1 VQVASTFFQRGTRHH
16 NNHHCDDW
24 ISKKF
29 GTFRNLLGQEVFVGW
44 VNDTFDVGVAG
55 CRLHV
60 SSGGCN
66 LNFLGRI
73 FFQNAGENGPE
84 LMDKNCHP

>member
-1 VQVASTFFQRGTRHH
+1 MANHFFSEAQDITTTITAMIGSPR
-16 NNHHCDDW
+16 
-24 ISKKF
+24 KF
-29 GTFRNLLGQEVFVGW
+29 GTFRNLLGQDVFVGW

-66 LNFLGRI
+66 LNFLGRN